1 MPRPRQNDMDLG
13 EAPGVAPV
21 KVKALETLGYKF
33 RDLRD
38 EKAELA
44 EEMGKVESK
53 MLDIMAEKGIERYRF
68 GDQELCLKKGKNHAK
83 IKTVKVE
90 TDENQEPE
98 DEKSNGE

>member
-1 MPRPRQNDMDLG
+1 MGRPRQNDMDLG
-13 EAPGVAPV
+13 EAPGVAPI

-68 GDQELCLKKGKNHAK
+68 GDQELTLKKGKNHTK
-83 IKTVKVE
+83 IRTIQVDPE
-90 TDENQEPE
+90 EQQDEQSAQNSE
-98 DEKSNGE
+98 

>member
-38 EKAELA
+38 EKTEIAEK
-44 EEMGKVESK
+44 MGKIESQ
-53 MLDIMAEKGIERYRF
+53 MLDIMAEKGIEKYRF
-68 GDQELCLKKGKNHAK
+68 GDQELYLKKGKNHTK
-83 IKTVKVE
+83 IKTVKV
-90 TDENQEPE
+90 DADQEQE
-98 DEKSNGE
+98 DEKNSAGE